1 MENCLTLIDFF
12 SPQDCGKSAQHWWCD
27 QSVAQY
33 RPSGRPGY
41 KKIHLN
47 IYTFVILTQ
56 YTFTLCSKWQC
67 SWNESSSNLVSNP
80 ISRWF
85 LICPPVTRWSMPF
98 PVRTRYSFDFSSLDQ
113 VCFWFFQFG
122 LLVFILKV
130 FWSFEFSLQSLS
142 EGGRSAANRPGD
154 KTLFFS
160 SQICCNRWG
169 DPSPLRT
176 KLSSRWLIWK

>member
-1 MENCLTLIDFF
+1 MLWWTKLSRTSPLLMLLQSRFWIECGKLLNIDWFFF
-12 SPQDCGKSAQHWWCD
+12 SSRLWQICPALMMWSECCPVQTKWQTR
-27 QSVAQY
+27 QEN
-33 RPSGRPGY
+33 PSEQMY
-41 KKIHLN
+41 
-47 IYTFVILTQ
+47 IYTVAEIYIYLPIWSQSQFVGGFQSAHQWPGGRCPSQFGPGIL
-56 YTFTLCSKWQC
+56 
-67 SWNESSSNLVSNP
+67 
-80 ISRWF
+80 
-85 LICPPVTRWSMPF
+85 LIF
-98 PVRTRYSFDFSSLDQ
+98 PVL
-113 VCFWFFQFG
+113 
-122 LLVFILKV
+122 ILKV